1 MHDFYLLRKIKMN
14 YLLLILFCGAAV
26 ICVLISVVGV
36 TQVQKYVPT
45 SEKPVV
51 FSNLPGKFGKAC
63 TTEMVECS
71 TDQDCQTNCNEQQR
85 GVDMACVALATPTD
99 RTGTLPQRKTCAVR
113 NAVMKCGKEL
123 GGVLTWS
130 GWSNINR
137 MQWDCLCQFPS
148 YASNDNCTKLNAG
161 VCSAYNS
168 ASKKFENKFNW
179 TVQTGRPEW
188 GTCTCPEGM
197 TRQSTLS
204 NQMPRCVP
212 NSLTGLY
219 TDLATADG
227 YVYVGCVTLPAA
239 LSNTAVTVTGVKD
252 ALTKAAGRA
261 FFALSETLFVGLDTT
276 TSLNVSR
283 STVCQRGC
291 TDNLDY
297 KCAGVDNKNVRHW
310 ALYRKN

>member
-1 MHDFYLLRKIKMN
+1 MN

-36 TQVQKYVPT
+36 SQVQKYVPT

-63 TTEMVECS
+63 TTEMVECT
-71 TDQDCQTNCNEQQR
+71 TDRDCQTNCNEQQR
-85 GVDMACVALATPTD
+85 GVDMACVALAAPTD
-99 RTGTLPQRKTCAVR
+99 KVGTLPQRKTCAVR
-113 NAVMKCGKEL
+113 NAVMKCGQEL

-168 ASKKFENKFNW
+168 TSKKFENKFNW
-179 TVQTGRPEW
+179 TVANGRPEW
-188 GTCTCPEGM
+188 GTCSCPAGT
-197 TRQSTLS
+197 TRQSNLN

-212 NSLTGLY
+212 DNLTGLY
-219 TDLATADG
+219 TDLATAEG
-227 YVYVGCVTLPAA
+227 YTYVGCVTLPAA
-239 LSNTAVTVTGVKD
+239 LSTTAVAVTGAND

-261 FFALSETLFVGLDTT
+261 FFALSDALLVLLDTT
-276 TSLNVSR
+276 ASLKVSQ
-283 STVCQRGC
+283 SPVCQRVC
-291 TDNLDY
+291 ADNMDY
-297 KCAGVDNKNVRHW
+297 KCGGVDSKNVRHW